1 MIPPTRPKQYDL
13 VVTANWLPV
22 RRDRKSSGAPRWR
35 DRASGTYSALRGVVG
50 ARRGAWVGWS
60 GLADTPLDPFPVG
73 DLWLH
78 PVPLSQREVD
88 GHYRGYCASG
98 LTPLYHGSVEPPVF
112 ADPWHET
119 YREVNARFAA
129 AVAEIAAPGG
139 VAWVHD
145 YHLQLVPAR
154 LRRLRPDLLVGFF
167 LHSPFPPA
175 ELFLRLPM
183 RSEIMA
189 GLLGADLIGFQH
201 RRSAEN
207 FLEAA
212 RHLGLSTGDD
222 VVDLDDHRVKVGV
235 FPVSINAAEVKDL
248 ANDPGVQA
256 RAAALRRRL
265 KHPRTMFLAVSR
277 LDPAEGIEQRLSAY
291 AELLAEGRL
300 DPAETVLVQ
309 VAEPDGDGGCH
320 ETLRHRV
327 DRKVAEINGL
337 YSRVGHAVVH
347 YVHRELD
354 RAERVALYLAA
365 DVMLATPLRGGMTL
379 SAKEFVA
386 ARPDD
391 SGHLVLSEFTGAAA
405 DLPEAIIVNPYDREG
420 LKQAMLSAV
429 AEEHGVKAMQAMRE
443 RMHGEDAERWAG
455 SFLAVLGS
463 CAASQTLSAAA
474 RPGG

>member
-1 MIPPTRPKQYDL
+1 MTPPTRPKQYDL
-13 VVTANWLPV
+13 VMAVNWLPV
-22 RRDRKSSGAPRWR
+22 IRDHKNGGVRWR
-35 DRASGTYSALRGVVG
+35 DRASGAYAALRGVAS

-60 GLADTPLDPFPVG
+60 GLADTALDPFPVG

-78 PVPLSQREVD
+78 PVPLSEREAD
-88 GHYRGYCASG
+88 EHYRGYCASG
-98 LTPLYHGSVEPPVF
+98 LAPLYHGSVEPPVF
-112 ADPWHET
+112 KEPWHEA
-119 YREVNARFAA
+119 YQAVNDRFAA
-129 AVAEIAAPGG
+129 TVADIAAPGG
-139 VAWVHD
+139 VVWLHD
-145 YHLQLVPAR
+145 FHLQLAPAH

-167 LHSPFPPA
+167 MHSPFPPA

-183 RSEIMA
+183 RSEIMS

-201 RRSAEN
+201 ARSANN
-207 FLEAA
+207 FLELAG
-212 RHLGLSTGDD
+212 HLGLPTGDD
-222 VVDLDDHRVKVGV
+222 FVDLGDHQVKVGV
-235 FPVSINAAEVKDL
+235 FPMSINATEVRNL
-248 ANDPGVQA
+248 ANDPTVRT

-265 KHPRTMFLAVSR
+265 KDPRTVFLAVSR

-300 DPAETVLVQ
+300 DPAETVLIQ
-309 VAEPDGDGGCH
+309 VAEPDGDGGFH
-320 ETLRHRV
+320 EALRHRV

-365 DVMLATPLRGGMTL
+365 DVMLATPLRAGMTL

-386 ARPDD
+386 ARADD

-420 LKQAMLSAV
+420 LKDAMLTAV
-429 AEEHGVKAMQAMRE
+429 AEEHGAKAMQTMRE
-443 RMHGEDAERWAG
+443 RLQGEDAERWAG
-455 SFLAVLGS
+455 TFLAVLGS
-463 CAASQTLSAAA
+463 CAAQQTLTTAAH
-474 RPGG
+474 PGR